1 MESSNVILKE
11 YELIDE
17 IKKTKEY
24 QELLSSYNNLIND
37 LDSKKLIE
45 EFNVAK
51 DNEKNN
57 SNKETILKLSIAKRN
72 LYNNELFIIYT
83 EKLKS
88 FNDLAIEIENK
99 INSSLFSDEI
109 YELFRRRKNQWSK
122 E

>member
-24 QELLSSYNNLIND
+24 QELQSSYNNLIND

>member
-83 EKLKS
+83 KKLKS
-88 FNDLAIEIENK
+88 FNNLAIEIENK